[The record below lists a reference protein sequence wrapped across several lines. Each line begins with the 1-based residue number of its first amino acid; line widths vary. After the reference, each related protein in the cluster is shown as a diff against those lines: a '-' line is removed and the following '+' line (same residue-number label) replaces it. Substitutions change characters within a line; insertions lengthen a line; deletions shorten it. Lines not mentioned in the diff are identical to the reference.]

1 MEIVKI
7 IGVGIV
13 GAMAALIV
21 KEYKPSL
28 AIPVS
33 IITAVILFLM
43 VLSQIGYVFGVINQ
57 IAAKLNINTEYIL
70 TIIRIIGVAYLS
82 QFGSEVCRDAGQNA
96 VAAKVELAGKVLIV
110 VMSLPVLITL
120 MNLLIGLLPD

>member
-110 VMSLPVLITL
+110 VTL